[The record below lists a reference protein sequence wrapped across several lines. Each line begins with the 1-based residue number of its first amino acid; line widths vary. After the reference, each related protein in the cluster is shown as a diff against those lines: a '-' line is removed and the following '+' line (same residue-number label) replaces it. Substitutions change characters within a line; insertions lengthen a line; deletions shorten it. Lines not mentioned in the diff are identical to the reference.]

1 MLTLKR
7 LCLSFL
13 LQHILYQIQLHRPSL
28 DTCLELPV
36 SLCHLVKQ
44 TMGICSK
51 SDVLSDAT
59 CDDPPNT
66 AALGEKLKPPD
77 PPKNMRGKARP
88 VPKAGTGQVPSS
100 VPQARTTTCPQ
111 HNPPLYSLLLRG
123 SSSAQLVQPQGGLFG
138 DVWGQGKPWR
148 PAWPWYHS
156 SLRDGVGSRSRCT
169 LSMAEPMGSRAT
181 SCHHCHCED
190 VTDTGGWSW
199 QCPPTAS
206 LSTTA
211 LARA

>member
-123 SSSAQLVQPQGGLFG
+123 SSSAQLSSSSPKEAFLEMFG
-138 DVWGQGKPWR
+138 AKESHGDQHGPG
-148 PAWPWYHS
+148 
-156 SLRDGVGSRSRCT
+156 
-169 LSMAEPMGSRAT
+169 
-181 SCHHCHCED
+181 
-190 VTDTGGWSW
+190 
-199 QCPPTAS
+199 
-206 LSTTA
+206 TTA
-211 LARA
+211 ASGMVLEAGAGAL